1 MIDDESASRWSGSDI
16 GSAALLKAMFDAADV
31 IAGVFE
37 LLDDDYRYVTAN
49 SNAAAFY
56 GKSEGG
62 LDGLTGR
69 DLGVTRAQID
79 ARLTTLRACWAAQET
94 QTSEYPFSLE
104 GGRRGWFLGTFSPM
118 PGERPRVAFVVL
130 DVTARHQAQR
140 DADRQK
146 ARLTLALDATG
157 LGLWEYDLATDQVD
171 WDARMRTLFGVGPE
185 AAIDFATYAA
195 AVHPDDF
202 PLVESAYGDALAGK
216 DSGAYVVEHRTTA
229 AGARGS
235 AAWVRGAAQV
245 VFAGDG
251 RPRRVI
257 GTAQD
262 ITAQVVARERQDLLL
277 AELNHRVK
285 NNLATVQAIAAHA
298 FRSAGH
304 DPGAFRRA
312 FEERLQSLARGH
324 DLLTRNVWETAELTE
339 IFAAALAPFDQACV
353 RLHGEAGFVRL
364 KPDLAVSLVM
374 VLHELATN
382 AAKYGALSAPGGDV
396 AIDWSMEP
404 QGLRIVWRE
413 SGGPPV
419 SPPQREGFGS
429 RLIRAALGSFG
440 GSAMLAFPPEGLI
453 CEMTAPLDGQVAGSA
468 RP

>member
-1 MIDDESASRWSGSDI
+1 MADEEGADRWSGI
-16 GSAALLKAMFDAADV
+16 GGAALLKAMFDAADV
-31 IAGVFE
+31 MAGVFE

-49 SNAAAFY
+49 RNAAAFY
-56 GKSEGG
+56 GRGEGG

-69 DLGVTRAQID
+69 DLGLTRAQID
-79 ARLTTLRACWAAQET
+79 VRLTTLRACWAAQEART
-94 QTSEYPFSLE
+94 AEYPFSLE

-146 ARLTLALDATG
+146 ARLALALDATE
-157 LGLWEYDLATDQVD
+157 LGLWEYDLAADLVE
-171 WDARMRTLFGVGPE
+171 WDARTRILFGVDAE
-185 AAIDFATYAA
+185 TTIDFATYAA
-195 AVHPDDF
+195 AVHPHDF
-202 PLVESAYGDALAGK
+202 HLVEAAYGGALAGK
-216 DSGAYVVEHRTTA
+216 EGGAYVVEHRTAA

-235 AAWVRGAAQV
+235 AAWVRGAARV
-245 VFAGDG
+245 VFAEDG

-298 FRSAGH
+298 FRSAGD
-304 DPGAFRRA
+304 DPATFRRA

-339 IFAAALAPFDQACV
+339 IFAAALAPFDQTCV
-353 RLHGEAGFVRL
+353 RLHGEAGRVRL
-364 KPDLAVSLVM
+364 RPDLAVSLVM

-382 AAKYGALSAPGGDV
+382 AAKYGALSAPGGEV
-396 AIDWSMEP
+396 AIDWSLQP
-404 QGLRIVWRE
+404 QGLRIFWRE
-413 SGGPPV
+413 TGGPPV
-419 SPPQREGFGS
+419 SPPEREGFGS
-429 RLIRAALGSFG
+429 RLIRTALGSFG
-440 GSAMLAFPPEGLI
+440 GSANLAFPAEGLI
-453 CEMTAPLDGQVAGSA
+453 CEMTAPLDS
-468 RP
+468 